1 MNPDLYIVRKVNEA
15 TSISRKASLFMDL
28 VTRYGHWAF
37 VIYGLLL
44 WLAPG
49 GNQKNRRLCCVL
61 AFLGVVIAS
70 LLSFAIGKV
79 WRRRRPFERDWRIWN
94 FTGHKANAS
103 FPSNHTMNGAVVVM
117 ELLRMH
123 MPGAHLMA
131 ALAGLLA
138 FSRIFAGV
146 HYPTDLLGGV
156 AIAGLVHRLIH
167 GTALASLAST
177 LAAFGSTVSDWIF
190 LKSN

>member
-1 MNPDLYIVRKVNEA
+1 MNPDLYIVRKVNGL
-15 TSISRKASLFMDL
+15 TSVSRKGSLFMDL

-37 VIYGLLL
+37 LIYGLLL

-49 GNQKNRRLCCVL
+49 ENRKERRLCCVL

-79 WRRRRPFERDWRIWN
+79 WRRKRPFARDWRIWN

-103 FPSNHTMNGAVVVM
+103 FPSNHTMNGAIVVM
-117 ELLRMH
+117 ELLRTH
-123 MPGAHLMA
+123 MPLAHLMA
-131 ALAGLLA
+131 AFAGLLA

-167 GTALASLAST
+167 GTALAPFAGALAT
-177 LAAFGSTVSDWIF
+177 FGSAVSDWVF
-190 LKSN
+190 KKK

>member
-49 GNQKNRRLCCVL
+49 GNRKERRLCCVL

-79 WRRRRPFERDWRIWN
+79 WRRRRPFER
-94 FTGHKANAS
+94 
-103 FPSNHTMNGAVVVM
+103 
-117 ELLRMH
+117 
-123 MPGAHLMA
+123 MPGSHLLA
-131 ALAGLLA
+131 AFAGLLA

-190 LKSN
+190 KK

>member
-15 TSISRKASLFMDL
+15 TSVSRKASLFMDL

-44 WLAPG
+44 WFAPG
-49 GNQKNRRLCCVL
+49 EGRKARRLCCVL
-61 AFLGVVIAS
+61 SFAGVVVAS
-70 LLSFAIGKV
+70 LLSFAIGRV
-79 WRRRRPFERDWRIWN
+79 WRRKRPVVCDWRIWT

-103 FPSNHTMNGAVVVM
+103 FPSNHTMNGAIVVM

-123 MPGAHLMA
+123 MPGAQLMA
-131 ALAGLLA
+131 AFAGLLA

-167 GTALASLAST
+167 AAPFAAALAALAN
-177 LAAFGSTVSDWIF
+177 FGSAVSDWVF
-190 LKSN
+190 SRK